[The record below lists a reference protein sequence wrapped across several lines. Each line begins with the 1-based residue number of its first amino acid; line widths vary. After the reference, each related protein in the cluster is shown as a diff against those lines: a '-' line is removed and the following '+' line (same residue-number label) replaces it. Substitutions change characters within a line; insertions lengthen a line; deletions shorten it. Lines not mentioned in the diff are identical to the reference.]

1 MISTDNKTPEEVCEE
16 IITAFEQYKKA
27 HKSA

>member
-16 IITAFEQYKKA
+16 IITAFEKYQKTR
-27 HKSA
+27 KSA